1 MLNSQHDAQSRREP
15 QRLDLSIVPGKS
27 LGWFR
32 LGAKQVQTATFF
44 L

>member
-1 MLNSQHDAQSRREP
+1 MLNLQHDAQSRREP

-32 LGAKQVQTATFF
+32 LGSQQVY
-44 L
+44 LNS